1 MAASSIPAAAEQAS
15 QVVSAA
21 VNKAPAL
28 ASHSMSLWGL
38 FWGAEPVIKLVMI
51 GLIVASIWSWAII
64 IHKTMKLRKL
74 NTEADSFEEAFW
86 SGGALDDL
94 YERLQSKVLDPISA
108 IFVSAMR
115 EWRRSVSKGAIRSSE
130 RGTIEQRIDRVM
142 QVTITREMESLERNT
157 GFLASLGSNGV
168 IVGLFGTVI
177 GIMNTFEPIAMQ
189 QNTSLAAVAPSIAE
203 ALFATAIGLIAAIPA
218 AIAYNK
224 ISSDINRFANRLDSF
239 ANEFSSIISH
249 QLEETNH
256 YWLAALFKN
265 LREVA
270 ANVARFAPEVRL
282 TSRLLWM

>member
-1 MAASSIPAAAEQAS
+1 MDASSIPATAEQAS
-15 QVVSAA
+15 QAVSAA
-21 VNKAPAL
+21 ITTKAPVI

-38 FWGAEPVIKLVMI
+38 FWGAEPIVKLVMT

-64 IHKTMKLRKL
+64 IHKTLKIRKL
-74 NTEADSFEEAFW
+74 NAEADSFEEAFW

-94 YERLQSKVLDPISA
+94 YERLQNKILDPISA

-115 EWRRSVSKGAIRSSE
+115 EWRRSVSKGVRSSE

-239 ANEFSSIISH
+239 SSEFSSIISH
-249 QLEETNH
+249 QLEEANH
-256 YWLAALFKN
+256 
-265 LREVA
+265 
-270 ANVARFAPEVRL
+270 
-282 TSRLLWM
+282 